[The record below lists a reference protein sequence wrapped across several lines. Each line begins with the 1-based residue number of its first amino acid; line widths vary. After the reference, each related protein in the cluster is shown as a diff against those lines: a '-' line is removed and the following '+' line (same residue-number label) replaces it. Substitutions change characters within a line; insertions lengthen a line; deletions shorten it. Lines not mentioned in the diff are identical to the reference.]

1 MKLVV
6 TVVGKDRV
14 GIIAM
19 VSQILAENNVNILN
33 INQNIMDG
41 FFNMVMIAEIS
52 ASKINLAKEYGYWNE
67 KSCRRR
73 SRRRARRSMS
83 TSRHSMKTSS
93 MLCTMS
99 ERRHLFRIGFMTF
112 RRKRAL

>member
-52 ASKINLAKEYGYWNE
+52 ESKIKLAELQKTLKEKGQEINVE
-67 KSCRRR
+67 IKALHEDLFIVMHR
-73 SRRRARRSMS
+73 S
-83 TSRHSMKTSS
+83 
-93 MLCTMS
+93 
-99 ERRHLFRIGFMTF
+99 
-112 RRKRAL
+112 

>member
-19 VSQILAENNVNILN
+19 VTRIWADNNVNILS

-41 FFNMVMIAEIS
+41 FFNMILLAE
-52 ASKINLAKEYGYWNE
+52 AAESKIKLVDLQKVLREQGE
-67 KSCRRR
+67 
-73 SRRRARRSMS
+73 
-83 TSRHSMKTSS
+83 
-93 MLCTMS
+93 
-99 ERRHLFRIGFMTF
+99 EIGVEIKAQHQDIFNVMHNI
-112 RRKRAL
+112 

>member
-41 FFNMVMIAEIS
+41 FFNMVLIAETS
-52 ASKINLAKEYGYWNE
+52 ESKINLVDLQKVLKEKGREINVDI
-67 KSCRRR
+67 K
-73 SRRRARRSMS
+73 AQHADIFNV
-83 TSRHSMKTSS
+83 THNV
-93 MLCTMS
+93 
-99 ERRHLFRIGFMTF
+99 
-112 RRKRAL
+112 